1 MENNLPD
8 LYENLPDLYENQD
21 NQDLNLPTIV
31 FLHRSDIQDDIY
43 FNYLA
48 LLNERHDF
56 EINMYDF
63 LVTPI
68 IPDSF
73 WEPVKVSFDG
83 VRELGDIIGKDICS
97 ICTYSRLNFKNV
109 NCCNQKICN
118 GCCYKWFNESV
129 KCPYCFQDLR
139 EFNLKNST

>member
-1 MENNLPD
+1 MEEDDLPD
-8 LYENLPDLYENQD
+8 LNYPDLNDPSLTYDLYIFQRNAYE
-21 NQDLNLPTIV
+21 
-31 FLHRSDIQDDIY
+31 IQI
-43 FNYLA
+43 
-48 LLNERHDF
+48 
-56 EINMYDF
+56 YDF

-68 IPDSF
+68 IPESF

-129 KCPYCFQDLR
+129 KCPYCFQDIR
-139 EFNLKNST
+139 EFNLKTST